1 MDQTSFQ
8 DFYRK
13 TAPQLWAYIY
23 RSCRNADQANDCL
36 QETFYRFLRLGY
48 SDWSEIQMKAYL
60 YKVAASVLID
70 HWRGQSPQIDPGSTQ
85 EMADE
90 KTPDLDLAQDFGAA
104 FEELNTQ
111 EQLLLWLA
119 YVEGFQHKERSVRV
133 LLFRA
138 RRKLAEILEQRGL
151 QWGVSR

>member
-1 MDQTSFQ
+1 
-8 DFYRK
+8 
-13 TAPQLWAYIY
+13 
-23 RSCRNADQANDCL
+23 
-36 QETFYRFLRLGY
+36 
-48 SDWSEIQMKAYL
+48 MKAYL

-119 YVEGFQHKERSVRV
+119 YVEGFQHKEIASVISVKERSVRV